1 MVDALRDVTVSSR
14 GGLYTNEDALTL
26 ATSFPGAALRMLN
39 MEISQFGGYRRI
51 NGYTSYDSS
60 YGSVTGVGS
69 VIGLFILEGTP
80 YAIRRNDGDYTGSL
94 GANPFTTSSGSATIT
109 VAHTSHGLAVSDRV
123 IFSGSD
129 AVNGITP
136 NDVEMTVAS
145 VVDAN
150 SYTVAFTSNASG
162 AGSGGGSSVTFKYF
176 DVSEAKTFTLG
187 SNPITTTNESAIIT
201 VAHTAHGLSVGNF
214 VTLSGISSVGGIA
227 PNSVEMTVATVPN
240 ANQYTLT
247 FTSAATSSATGGGSS
262 VTAKYSQY
270 YTIWKYTTGGWTRVH
285 SFRSSIGVSKV
296 RHSFNDLESEISV
309 VLTDGVNLPCKIT
322 GSTFTTH
329 TANTDPKDPEGAKVS
344 ALFSN
349 RVFYAG
355 FPTGAGA
362 GGPSYVL
369 YTTAGDDDDFTGSAN
384 VLDMGFSVVGI
395 APFRDALFVFGESEI
410 KKIVADATTTFAI
423 QDVTSN
429 VGCIAT
435 DSIMEIGGDILFL
448 ASDGIRPI
456 QGTARIGD
464 IELQTISKPIQQL
477 LQGLPSS
484 HDLDNMTSVVIR
496 NKSQFR
502 YFFPSTS
509 TAASDTA
516 GIVGGLRF
524 ADRRVGWEFGELLGI
539 RAFVATSGLINKVET
554 VLHGDGNG
562 EIFKQE
568 SGNTFNTAN
577 VTAVYASPFLYFD
590 STEKRK
596 IFQHLSLFTRPEGSS
611 TINLGISYDW
621 DDPNVPD
628 PNTYSLTTAGAL
640 ARYTTTG
647 ATYDSTFT
655 FDGSSS
661 PILETN
667 IQGSG
672 RAISL
677 VITSTGTQA
686 PYSISG
692 FSITYQDAGYR

>member
-26 ATSFPGAALRMLN
+26 ATTFPGSALRMLN

-51 NGYTSYDSS
+51 NGYTSFDSS
-60 YGSVTGVGS
+60 YGTIPGVGP
-69 VIGLFILEGTP
+69 VIGLFILEDTP
-80 YAIRRNDGDYTGSL
+80 YAIRRNDGDFTGSL
-94 GANPFTTSSGSATIT
+94 GANPFTTSSSSSTIT
-109 VAHTSHGLAVSDRV
+109 VSHTGHGLAVSDRV
-123 IFSGSD
+123 IFSGSETF
-129 AVNGITP
+129 NGVTP

-150 SYTVAFTSNASG
+150 SYTVAVTSNPSG
-162 AGSGGGSSVTFKYF
+162 SGSGGGSSVTFKYF

-187 SNPITTTNESAIIT
+187 SNPITTTDGSAIIT
-201 VAHTAHGLSVGNF
+201 VAHTAHGLSVGYF

-227 PNSVEMTVATVPN
+227 PNDVEMTVATVPN

-270 YTIWKYTTGGWTRVH
+270 YTIFKYTTGGFTRVH

-296 RHSFNDLESEISV
+296 RHSFNDLESSVSV

-322 GSTFTTH
+322 GTTFSTH
-329 TANTDPKDPEGAKVS
+329 TANTDPKDPQGAKVS
-344 ALFSN
+344 ALFSG

-355 FPTGAGA
+355 FPAGAGA
-362 GGPSYVL
+362 GGPSFVL
-369 YTTAGDDDDFTGSAN
+369 FTTAGDDDDFTGSAN

-395 APFRDALFVFGESEI
+395 APFRDSLFVFGEREI
-410 KKIVADATTTFAI
+410 KKIVADASTTFAI

-435 DSIMEIGGDILFL
+435 DSIIELGGDILFL

-464 IELQTISKPIQQL
+464 VELQTISKPIQQL
-477 LQGLPSS
+477 LQGLPNT

-509 TAASDTA
+509 TATSDTA
-516 GIVGGLRF
+516 GIIGG
-524 ADRRVGWEFGELLGI
+524 
-539 RAFVATSGLINKVET
+539 
-554 VLHGDGNG
+554 
-562 EIFKQE
+562 
-568 SGNTFNTAN
+568 
-577 VTAVYASPFLYFD
+577 
-590 STEKRK
+590 
-596 IFQHLSLFTRPEGSS
+596 
-611 TINLGISYDW
+611 
-621 DDPNVPD
+621 
-628 PNTYSLTTAGAL
+628 
-640 ARYTTTG
+640 
-647 ATYDSTFT
+647 
-655 FDGSSS
+655 
-661 PILETN
+661 
-667 IQGSG
+667 
-672 RAISL
+672 
-677 VITSTGTQA
+677 
-686 PYSISG
+686 
-692 FSITYQDAGYR
+692 